1 MRHRPL
7 GPPCSWTPAWR
18 PGPAGC
24 PRSARGPVSG
34 RLTTDRDVACRFQ
47 DSAGPPHVGPMR
59 DRPGSPRGQ
68 VRRRSRVRRCRRT
81 PRRTRPLRLRR
92 PKRRSSETHPS
103 ALACSDIYL
112 VSEILSELHDFRSA
126 PEIHPAL
133 RERGGSVGRKEHG
146 DSPTESG
153 RMNVETVTGPG
164 REYAARAAGRRRP
177 CSRPDRR
184 KPPAGGFQ
192 FIRQAMWQQ
201 YWNGYGTTVYSDHRV
216 ARSPRS
222 TGPAQWSWV
231 DQAAW

>member
-1 MRHRPL
+1 MKGIPSDADSDQPWRRLPATRHRPL
-7 GPPCSWTPAWR
+7 GPPGSGTPAWR

-47 DSAGPPHVGPMR
+47 DRAGPPHVGPMR

-126 PEIHPAL
+126 PGIHPAL
-133 RERGGSVGRKEHG
+133 RERVVSVGRATADRDLVLMETG
-146 DSPTESG
+146 DVDVLTRDDGEAVSFSVLAAAQPSPCVPVV
-153 RMNVETVTGPG
+153 RV
-164 REYAARAAGRRRP
+164 RHR
-177 CSRPDRR
+177 
-184 KPPAGGFQ
+184 
-192 FIRQAMWQQ
+192 
-201 YWNGYGTTVYSDHRV
+201 DHR
-216 ARSPRS
+216 SNCG
-222 TGPAQWSWV
+222 TMG
-231 DQAAW
+231 